1 MSHRQPLE
9 TWGDRKPEAMP
20 LRAGSRARCGKGEGS
35 GREFTRTVSPPGAA
49 SEKVHQPNE
58 RVGSC
63 GAGTDPL
70 RMGAKDAGVAA
81 DAWEG
86 WRFASFLIDRLDEA
100 CFKDR

>member
-35 GREFTRTVSPPGAA
+35 GREFTRTVSPPG
-49 SEKVHQPNE
+49 
-58 RVGSC
+58 GSG
-63 GAGTDPL
+63 GAVTDPL